1 MRAAL
6 AGAVAGAVAVA
17 VALAVPADRSV
28 WDGVYTQEQAKRG
41 EPLYRRHCGS
51 CHGEAMEGG
60 EEAPPLSGG
69 AFLSNWNGLTLG
81 DLFERMRKTMP
92 ADKPGQLSA
101 EDNADILARMLAAN
115 GFPEGKTELSSQAG
129 LLKQIK
135 LEAAKPNQ
143 QDPQ

>member
-1 MRAAL
+1 
-6 AGAVAGAVAVA
+6 
-17 VALAVPADRSV
+17 
-28 WDGVYTQEQAKRG
+28 
-41 EPLYRRHCGS
+41 
-51 CHGEAMEGG
+51 MEGG

-92 ADKPGQLSA
+92 ADKPGHLSA

-115 GFPEGKTELSSQAG
+115 RFPEGKTELSSQAG